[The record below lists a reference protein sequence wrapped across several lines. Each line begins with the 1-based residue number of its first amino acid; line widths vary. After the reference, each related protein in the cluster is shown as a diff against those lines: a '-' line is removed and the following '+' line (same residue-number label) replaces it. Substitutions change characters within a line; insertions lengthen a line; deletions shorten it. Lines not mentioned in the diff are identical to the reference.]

1 MEELSENINLKL
13 TSDSIDDDL
22 IAVILQM
29 DEELTRIF
37 QNTDPHSQDYIDR
50 LKDEFRFCSILD
62 RFKHYFECRNQSQ
75 HLCSIYLC
83 IIEHIYYKSSIESI
97 DSLWEYISIH
107 DTFNRARTR
116 ASLCYI
122 YYLALHDYYHQ
133 ARDLMLMC
141 HLQDTIHLSDISTQ
155 ILYNRT
161 MVQLGLCAFRFGAME
176 EAHQALVDLQSG
188 NRIKELLGQKIDRM
202 YFLPYHMHIN
212 LQFIEWI
219 YYISAMLIEIPW
231 RSKYYHI
238 LMKQP
243 ILGPPESMRDH
254 IVAASHALKIGDW
267 KACVEFLMK
276 EKVS

>member
-122 YYLALHDYYHQ
+122 YYLALHDSYHQ

-161 MVQLGLCAFRFGAME
+161 MVQLGLCAFRFGAIR
-176 EAHQALVDLQSG
+176 EAHQALVDMQSG
-188 NRIKELLGQKIDRM
+188 NRAKELLAQGVQMIRNQERTRDQEMKERQRL
-202 YFLPYHMHIN
+202 LPFHMHIN
-212 LQFIEWI
+212 LELIECV
-219 YYISAMLIEIPW
+219 YLVSAMLIEIPF
-231 RSKYYHI
+231 
-238 LMKQP
+238 M
-243 ILGPPESMRDH
+243 
-254 IVAASHALKIGDW
+254 
-267 KACVEFLMK
+267 ACKFSLFDCEEKEFL
-276 EKVS
+276 EIF